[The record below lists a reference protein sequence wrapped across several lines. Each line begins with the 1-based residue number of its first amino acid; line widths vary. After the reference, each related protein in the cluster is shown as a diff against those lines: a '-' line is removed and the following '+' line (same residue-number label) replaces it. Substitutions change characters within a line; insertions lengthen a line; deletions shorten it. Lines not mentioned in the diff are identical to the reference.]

1 MRSLLAVLAAFC
13 GVRRGRDAERDRQQ
27 LAPHHLI
34 AAALAGALGL
44 VVMLVIVVNW
54 VAGA

>member
-1 MRSLLAVLAAFC
+1 MRSLLAVLAAFF
-13 GVRRGRDAERDRQQ
+13 GVRRGRDAEQDRQQ